1 MVLEHAVLQVRP
13 GEEAA
18 FEAAFDEARHLIA
31 ASPGFTGLRL
41 ARCVEQPSQYVLLAE
56 WTSIAAHTDGFR
68 GSPAF
73 DQWRALLHH
82 FYHPAPVV
90 EHFTTVATADPEPPG

>member
-1 MVLEHAVLQVRP
+1 MVLEHAVLHIRA

-31 ASPGFTGLRL
+31 GAPGFTGLRL
-41 ARCVEQPSQYVLLAE
+41 ARCVEEPSTYLLLVE
-56 WTSIAAHTDGFR
+56 WVSIAAHIEGFR

-73 DQWRALLHH
+73 EQWRALLHH
-82 FYHPAPVV
+82 FYDPPPLV
-90 EHFTTVATADPEPPG
+90 EHFTTAATADPEPAG